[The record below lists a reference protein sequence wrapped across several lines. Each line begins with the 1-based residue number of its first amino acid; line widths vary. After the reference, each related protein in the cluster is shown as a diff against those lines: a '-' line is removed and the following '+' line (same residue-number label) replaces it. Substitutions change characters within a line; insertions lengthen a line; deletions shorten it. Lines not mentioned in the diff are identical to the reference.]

1 MEEYLSLK
9 LPDERYAFSYRN
21 DYPTDATSLLTHED
35 IRLIVDQELKAIKAK
50 AWKSAIRRPR
60 RKH

>member
-1 MEEYLSLK
+1 MGEYLSLK
-9 LPDERYAFSYRN
+9 LPDGHFAFSDN
-21 DYPTDATSLLTHED
+21 SNCSTAVIPFLTQKDVH
-35 IRLIVDQELKAIKAK
+35 LIVDHELKAIKAK

>member
-1 MEEYLSLK
+1 MGEFLSLK
-9 LPDERYAFSYRN
+9 LPDERYAFSDCSNYS
-21 DYPTDATSLLTHED
+21 TDLTSLLTHED